1 MKTKTRPLFNGAEI
15 ATSLIY
21 LCSISAA
28 LMYVLCRSHAFL
40 CTVIMTAV
48 SFGIFMV
55 FYKLRLKR
63 LFSLL
68 TFVGFFIFVDLVCS
82 AIAAT
87 QAPPSFIQF
96 IFTSSD
102 FFDPFYAAA
111 AILLFSAIIGFTIS
125 YFTAYLPRPCFLLL
139 PAFIPLILGAR
150 TLGGLPTGLIIFM
163 AAGFF
168 TAAFGIARPERP
180 SENVYIDD
188 SKALRERR
196 AAIAILTAAAVV
208 VLMILPRTS
217 ETYLSYYLDNVFSQ
231 RNRNY
236 YGMSALTDLRSTAL
250 PNTGNNTPGANVLF
264 MAATNFPANVA
275 SGSYDIYNGEK
286 GWEWAEEPEILT
298 GYPNWQAGQ
307 RTINCSTLI
316 RKLKQAVSEGKLA
329 EYKDDIDSLIPD
341 NYMNHS
347 ATMTINVVDG
357 SNTAVILH
365 PQRTYNAYIVNN
377 TEKQTFRNRKDEI
390 FTADP
395 FGRNASYVLQ
405 YYTEQPNESFA
416 ELLETVDL
424 DLLLGAAYDEGAISA
439 DEYDQF
445 MYQDDHALRYQYLID
460 QNGVTPE
467 IRALADEITEGL
479 TNDYQKIRAIEQWF
493 GDAGFIYDLDF
504 VPEELTAEYFLFK
517 SRRGICTDFATASTL
532 LLRAADIPARYT
544 EGYVLSEDSKDDFG
558 RYRVTAGQAHAYATA
573 YIKGYGWIEVDGTKY
588 AEQETTEEQVRAV
601 MITLVIITAVIG
613 VLAIIFRRQ
622 LSELIF
628 AASLRFKNK
637 NAGIRAIY
645 LRTRKLACA
654 GSDRDPKTTTAEEVR
669 DIISRTLYVDE
680 EISSITN
687 AANELLYSGT
697 NAESAADDALLY
709 RNYKII
715 SKRKRSMRK

>member
-1 MKTKTRPLFNGAEI
+1 MKTRTRPLFNGAEI

-55 FYKLRLKR
+55 FYKLRLKK

-68 TFVGFFIFVDLVCS
+68 AFVGFFIFVDLVCS
-82 AIAAT
+82 AITAT
-87 QAPPSFIQF
+87 QSPPSFMQF

-102 FFDPFYAAA
+102 FFNPFYAAA
-111 AILLFSAIIGFTIS
+111 AILLFSSIIGFTIS

-150 TLGGLPTGLIIFM
+150 TLGGLPAGLIIFM

-208 VLMILPRTS
+208 VLMILPRAS

-236 YGMSALTDLRSTAL
+236 YGMASLSNLRNTAL
-250 PNTGNNTPGANVLF
+250 PNTGNNSPGSNVLF
-264 MAATNFPANVA
+264 MATTNFPANVA

-286 GWEWAEEPEILT
+286 GWEWTDDPETLT
-298 GYPNWQAGQ
+298 GYDNWQEGQ
-307 RTINCSTLI
+307 RAINCSMLI

-329 EYKDDIDSLIPD
+329 EYKDGIDSLTTD
-341 NYMNHS
+341 MNYS
-347 ATMTINVVDG
+347 ATMSINVVDG
-357 SNTAVILH
+357 SNTAVVLH
-365 PQRTYNAYIVNN
+365 PQRTYSAYIVNN
-377 TEKQTFRNRKDEI
+377 TEMQTYRNRKDEI
-390 FTADP
+390 FTANP

-405 YYTEQPNESFA
+405 YYIEQPNESFA
-416 ELLETVDL
+416 QLLETVDL
-424 DLLLGAAYDEGAISA
+424 ELLMGAAYDEGAISA
-439 DEYDQF
+439 EEYDQF
-445 MYQDDHALRYQYLID
+445 MYQDDYARQYQYLID
-460 QNGVTPE
+460 KNGVTPE
-467 IRALADEITEGL
+467 IQELADEITEGL
-479 TNDYQKIRAIEQWF
+479 TNDYQKIIAIEQWF
-493 GDAGFIYDLDF
+493 GNAGFIYDLDF
-504 VPEELTAEYFLFK
+504 VPEEPTAEYFMFK
-517 SRRGICTDFATASTL
+517 SKRGICTDFATASTL

-544 EGYVLSEDSKDDFG
+544 EGYVLSEESKDGFG

-588 AEQETTEEQVRAV
+588 AEQATTEEQVRSV
-601 MITLVIITAVIG
+601 MIVLVIITAVIS
-613 VLAIIFRRQ
+613 VLAIVFRRQ

-628 AASLRFKNK
+628 AVSFRLKKK
-637 NAGIRAIY
+637 NARIRAVY

-654 GSDRDPKTTTAEEVR
+654 VSDRDPKTTTAEEVR

-687 AANELLYSGT
+687 AANELFYSGT
-697 NAESAADDALLY
+697 DAESTADDALLY